1 MSRSRGFANS
11 SMEVMPREMKCG
23 GETLQ
28 WVVLLILA
36 LALTLAHAQSEAPL
50 KESESWSKM
59 NALSVARP
67 VTILIAVI
75 LLPISLTSCGKSGSD
90 GEKKTTQKSEDDFL
104 DKDAKPDERKYLLA
118 AKPFFVAV
126 ANRKYADAYALLSGH
141 AKARMSFNQFT
152 PAEEQATFQ
161 QYESSPYMN
170 VTAEQFAY
178 LMRYVEAARGTPRAS
193 KMLSVFSTD
202 PDVLNR
208 RSKEQFGA
216 MDSMFAIGA
225 MPDWIPANIRR
236 ASLRGQIHTELSPQ
250 ELQNVAQ
257 REGISVEELK
267 KDPDFDPYFNL
278 KVVLVDEGGQLKVG
292 YFEFLPPSIMD

>member
-1 MSRSRGFANS
+1 MGWFF
-11 SMEVMPREMKCG
+11 
-23 GETLQ
+23 LF
-28 WVVLLILA
+28 LLLLLPLLMLNHKA
-36 LALTLAHAQSEAPL
+36 GL
-50 KESESWSKM
+50 KESKSWSKM

-75 LLPISLTSCGKSGSD
+75 LLPLSLTSCGRTGSNS
-90 GEKKTTQKSEDDFL
+90 EKKTTQKSEDDFL

-126 ANRKYADAYALLSGH
+126 ANRKYADAYALLSSH

-161 QYESSPYMN
+161 QYESSPYVN
-170 VTAEQFAY
+170 VTAAQFAY
-178 LMRYVEAARGTPRAS
+178 LMQYVEAARGAPRAP

-236 ASLRGQIHTELSPQ
+236 ASLRGQIHAELSPQ

-257 REGISVEELK
+257 REGISAEELK

-278 KVVLVDEGGQLKVG
+278 KVVLVDEGGQLKIG

>member
-1 MSRSRGFANS
+1 MWRQNS
-11 SMEVMPREMKCG
+11 PMGWCF
-23 GETLQ
+23 LF
-28 WVVLLILA
+28 LLSL
-36 LALTLAHAQSEAPL
+36 LLLLTLNHKARL
-50 KESESWSKM
+50 KESRSKSWSKM

-75 LLPISLTSCGKSGSD
+75 LLPISLTSCGRSGSD
-90 GEKKTTQKSEDDFL
+90 GEKKTTQKSEDDVL

-178 LMRYVEAARGTPRAS
+178 LMRYVEAARGTPRAP
-193 KMLSVFSTD
+193 KMLGVFSTD

-267 KDPDFDPYFNL
+267 KDPDFDPYLNL

>member
-1 MSRSRGFANS
+1 MGWFVLFLLLLLLLLMLNHKARLEESKSR
-11 SMEVMPREMKCG
+11 
-23 GETLQ
+23 
-28 WVVLLILA
+28 
-36 LALTLAHAQSEAPL
+36 
-50 KESESWSKM
+50 SKM

-67 VTILIAVI
+67 VTILIALI
-75 LLPISLTSCGKSGSD
+75 LPPISLTSCRRTGSD

-178 LMRYVEAARGTPRAS
+178 LMRYVEAARGTPRAP

-202 PDVLNR
+202 PDILNR

-250 ELQNVAQ
+250 ELQNEAQ

-267 KDPDFDPYFNL
+267 KSPDFDPYFNL
-278 KVVLVDEGGQLKVG
+278 KVVIVEEGGQLKIG

>member
-1 MSRSRGFANS
+1 
-11 SMEVMPREMKCG
+11 
-23 GETLQ
+23 
-28 WVVLLILA
+28 
-36 LALTLAHAQSEAPL
+36 
-50 KESESWSKM
+50 M
-59 NALSVARP
+59 NALLVAGRGS
-67 VTILIAVI
+67 ILVAVI
-75 LLPISLTSCGKSGSD
+75 VLPVSLTSCGKSGSD
-90 GEKKTTQKSEDDFL
+90 GKKKTAQKSEDDFL
-104 DKDAKPDERKYLLA
+104 DKNAKPDERKYLMA

-126 ANRKYADAYALLSGH
+126 ANRKYAEAYALVSSH

-161 QYESSPYMN
+161 QYESQPYVN
-170 VTAEQFAY
+170 VTAAQFAY
-178 LMRYVEAARGTPRAS
+178 LMQYVEAA
-193 KMLSVFSTD
+193 LYVFSTN

-225 MPDWIPANIRR
+225 MPDWIPAKIRR
-236 ASLRGQIHTELSPQ
+236 ASLRGQIHTELSPE

-257 REGISVEELK
+257 REGISVEQLK

-278 KVVLVDEGGQLKVG
+278 KVVLVEEGGQLKVG